1 VINGTMAI
9 LILVLALVGI
19 VGFAGLL
26 MVGLRMWGDERAA
39 KRAAKAPEPGAPFA
53 AETASAVEA
62 AALPTEVPQA
72 SPVPAAPEAPE
83 APAPGVVEAAAE
95 PLPPEPASVSLQ
107 SDTAAPSP
115 GPEPAAPPA
124 PKFEGKTTGLRL
136 PFLDRLNR
144 GPAVQEILRVVR
156 DPVTGQVIIA
166 IAGKPCTNFHDI
178 QNAANEQAFMMA
190 YRLLQAFS
198 ENALAAPPPAED
210 AEAALQLVEPPQPVP
225 VVYRAAEL
233 PPPEMPSMKPLEQ
246 FRKMRS
252 KQPPATKYVIKS
264 ITEQIEDHLQD
275 KIARTSLARR
285 GVHVRSELQGNAV
298 FLLDGKAYPSVDDV
312 PDPEVRQV
320 IREAIS
326 EWEKKK

>member
-1 VINGTMAI
+1 MINGTMATI
-9 LILVLALVGI
+9 ILVLAVVGI

-26 MVGLRMWGDERAA
+26 VVGVRMWGEEQAA
-39 KRAAKAPEPGAPFA
+39 KRAAKD
-53 AETASAVEA
+53 
-62 AALPTEVPQA
+62 
-72 SPVPAAPEAPE
+72 EAPE
-83 APAPGVVEAAAE
+83 SDMAGTADAASGSEAPASPAGLLAELPTPEALEAATQ
-95 PLPPEPASVSLQ
+95 PPPPEPASASLQ
-107 SDTAAPSP
+107 SDAVAKLPAS
-115 GPEPAAPPA
+115 EPAAPSA
-124 PKFEGKTTGLRL
+124 AELEGKAPGLHLR
-136 PFLDRLNR
+136 FLDRVNR

-156 DPVTGQVIIA
+156 EPASGQVIIT

-198 ENALAAPPPAED
+198 ENAVAAPPAEE
-210 AEAALQLVEPPQPVP
+210 AQAALQPAEPPKPAPVA
-225 VVYRAAEL
+225 YRAAEL
-233 PPPEMPSMKPLEQ
+233 PPPELPSMKPIQQ
-246 FRKMRS
+246 FRKLRT

-275 KIARTSLARR
+275 KIAHTPLARR

-298 FLLDGKAYPSVDDV
+298 FLLDGKTYPSVDDV

>member
-1 VINGTMAI
+1 VINGTMAT
-9 LILVLALVGI
+9 LILVLSVVGI

-26 MVGLRMWGDERAA
+26 VVGLRMWGEERAS
-39 KRAAKAPEPGAPFA
+39 KRAASTEESEPGTP
-53 AETASAVEA
+53 A
-62 AALPTEVPQA
+62 AADTAAGVEPAASPTELPQ
-72 SPVPAAPEAPE
+72 APE
-83 APAPGVVEAAAE
+83 APASSFLEADAQ
-95 PLPPEPASVSLQ
+95 PLPPEPAPASLQ
-107 SDTAAPSP
+107 SDSVAPLPVS
-115 GPEPAAPPA
+115 EPAAPPA
-124 PKFEGKTTGLRL
+124 PELEGKAPGLHL
-136 PFLDRLNR
+136 PFLDRVNR

-156 DPVTGQVIIA
+156 EPASGQVIIS

-178 QNAANEQAFMMA
+178 HNAANEQAFMMA

-198 ENALAAPPPAED
+198 ENAVAAPPADE
-210 AEAALQLVEPPQPVP
+210 AQAALQPAEPPKPAPVA
-225 VVYRAAEL
+225 YRAAEL
-233 PPPEMPSMKPLEQ
+233 PPPEVPSMSPLQQ
-246 FRKMRS
+246 FRKLRS

-275 KIARTSLARR
+275 KIARTPLARR